1 MFPGRVEVSSTPR
14 SHDCCSFSRQC
25 LSEQV
30 AAAAA
35 NPGSIDLQRPSRC
48 AGSLKRRTK
57 KYLGLG
63 ARSQNPGCC
72 CSGSLLRVIRA
83 DGSRS
88 EEHGCTQLRC

>member
-30 AAAAA
+30 DAAAA
-35 NPGSIDLQRPSRC
+35 NPDSIDLPRSLRC

-57 KYLGLG
+57 RYLGLG

-72 CSGSLLRVIRA
+72 SGSLLHAIRG
-83 DGSRS
+83 DGSR
-88 EEHGCTQLRC
+88 